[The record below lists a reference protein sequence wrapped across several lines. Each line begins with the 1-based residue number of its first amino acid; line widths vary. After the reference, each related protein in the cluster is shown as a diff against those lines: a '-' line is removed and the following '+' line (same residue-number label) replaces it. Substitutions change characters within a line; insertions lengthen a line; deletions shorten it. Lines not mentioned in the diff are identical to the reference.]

1 MKTRILYPFF
11 LILLIISVKDLK
23 SQSVFQ
29 IWPTIDVQGD
39 VFDDIE
45 IKFEYRNKYDN
56 TSKESKQGR
65 IDLGFAYKLKKLK
78 IGLYYR
84 EIYNL
89 KNDQRVSEFRPHLDI
104 TYKLNENMKIRLRN
118 EYRIKE
124 LNDDVFRYRLRYSYA
139 LKIFENYNPFIQ
151 NEIFFSESQ
160 FVRNRIIFGINIK
173 FNDSPFVL
181 KPSYILESNREV
193 SGENITWFRK
203 NIFVLSLSIK
213 IN

>member
-29 IWPTIDVQGD
+29 TWPTIDVQGD

-56 TSKESKQGR
+56 TSKESKQGS

-104 TYKLNENMKIRLRN
+104 TYKLNENMKIRL
-118 EYRIKE
+118 
-124 LNDDVFRYRLRYSYA
+124 
-139 LKIFENYNPFIQ
+139 
-151 NEIFFSESQ
+151 
-160 FVRNRIIFGINIK
+160 
-173 FNDSPFVL
+173 DS
-181 KPSYILESNREV
+181 
-193 SGENITWFRK
+193 
-203 NIFVLSLSIK
+203 
-213 IN
+213 